1 MSGGGRGGY
10 RGRGR
15 GGHGY
20 GGRSNCG
27 SGQRNCRSN
36 NDNSGN
42 NRNCNEDE
50 RKKVF
55 EPHFAG
61 KQHVDACDLAKE
73 QTVTQTQKS
82 FKEQNKMTERIR
94 EEDES
99 PGEPTKPELG
109 KANFFDTSGKA
120 FKGKEEMD
128 ARLEQEECDM
138 MFCEEL
144 RIHNEE
150 KKQLEDNMQKACAL
164 IVKNHC
170 SHLMKT

>member
-61 KQHVDACDLAKE
+61 KQHVNAHDLVKE
-73 QTVTQTQKS
+73 WTVTQMQKS
-82 FKEQNKMTERIR
+82 FKDQQTMVERVR
-94 EEDES
+94 GEDASLGES
-99 PGEPTKPELG
+99 KKPELQ
-109 KANFFDTSGKA
+109 KASFFKDDGTLKT
-120 FKGKEEMD
+120 GKEEMD
-128 ARLEQEECDM
+128 
-138 MFCEEL
+138 
-144 RIHNEE
+144 E
-150 KKQLEDNMQKACAL
+150 KLNA
-164 IVKNHC
+164 
-170 SHLMKT
+170 T